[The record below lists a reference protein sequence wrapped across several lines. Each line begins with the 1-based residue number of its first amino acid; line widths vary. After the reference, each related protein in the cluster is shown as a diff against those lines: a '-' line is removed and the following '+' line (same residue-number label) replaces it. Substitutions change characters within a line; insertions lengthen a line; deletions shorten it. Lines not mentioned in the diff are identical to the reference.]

1 MPKPECVYDA
11 DDETLEELGRNGLR
25 MIQRND
31 GFRFGE
37 DTVLLSYF
45 SASVAPNVKRGT
57 RALELGAGYGAA
69 SLLLSARRPDVHI
82 DGIEVDG
89 VSLDVFARNI
99 ELNHLEH
106 RIRPIRGDIRDFPD
120 MTHVKKSAYDFVFFN
135 PPYRN
140 PKRGPVTEENG
151 KSKALLNARF
161 EMLGSL
167 TDFIRVA
174 SDALRPG
181 GIAAIVFRTL
191 RLPEVIRL
199 MSEYDIEPTV
209 LRIVYPTVESQS
221 TLFLL
226 AARKGGKPGGFALE
240 APLILR
246 TRDRE
251 MSKEMIHIYTK
262 EDEYAVHCRNSDRK

>member
-1 MPKPECVYDA
+1 MPKPVYDA
-11 DDETLEELGRNGLR
+11 KNETLEELGRNGFR

-45 SASVAPNVKRGT
+45 SAIVAPHMKKGT
-57 RALELGAGYGAA
+57 KALELGSGCGAA
-69 SLLLSARRPDVHI
+69 SLLLSARRSDVHI
-82 DGIEVDG
+82 DGIEVD
-89 VSLDVFARNI
+89 SESSDVFERNI

-106 RIRPIRGDIRDFPD
+106 RIRPICGDIRDFPD
-120 MTHVKKSAYDFVFFN
+120 MVNVKKSAYDFVFFN
-135 PPYRN
+135 APYRS
-140 PKRGPVTEENG
+140 PKRGPVTGETG

-167 TDFIRVA
+167 KDFIRVTA
-174 SDALRPG
+174 DTLRPG
-181 GIAAIVFRTL
+181 GTAAIVYRTL
-191 RLPEVIRL
+191 RLPEAIRL
-199 MSEYDIEPTV
+199 LYEYDIEPTV
-209 LRIVYPTVESQS
+209 LRIVYPTVDSKS
-221 TLFLL
+221 NLFLL
-226 AARKGGKPGGFALE
+226 SARKGGKPGGFTLK